1 MSLLKGVHLGKET
14 NTQETACEDEDR
26 DWGEAKVMEHQKF
39 PVNHYKLVEGNGI
52 DSHSQVSEETNPTD
66 KLILHF

>member
-1 MSLLKGVHLGKET
+1 MSYLEEYIWAERQTHRR
-14 NTQETACEDEDR
+14 CEDEDT

-39 PVNHYKLVEGNGI
+39 LVNHYKLVEGNGI